1 MFPLPMMQAHPRLT
15 EEERISV
22 CTAMDYHKLSQEG
35 LKHATRN
42 DRLPVNIT
50 TRLILLEQVNMARS
64 LTSVGFNY
72 QRTKTQAIIRVNRCV
87 ENEWMTSRNE
97 IKMMRKEVE
106 NMKMQL
112 SELQICKMQIQRRA
126 KGCLYQREF
135 SILSIL

>member
-1 MFPLPMMQAHPRLT
+1 MTQEHPRLT
-15 EEERISV
+15 EEERTSV
-22 CTAMDYHKLSQEG
+22 CTAMDYHKLSKEG
-35 LKHATRN
+35 LEHAARN

-64 LTSVGFNY
+64 MTSVGSNY

-87 ENEWMTSRNE
+87 ENDWMTSRNE

-126 KGCLYQREF
+126 KGCLISKRIF
-135 SILSIL
+135 GSKHSVA